1 MLLSDKQILP
11 TVEGHSIYIR
21 NLPLNVTVG
30 QLEAEFKKFGPIK
43 PEGIQ
48 VRNNKVIIGLRGF
61 SNCLFA
67 FSSTLM
73 QFCWKHFICLYS
85 NRDTVLALLSSYL

>member
-11 TVEGHSIYIR
+11 TTVEGHSIYIR

-48 VRNNKVIIGLRGF
+48 VRNNKVIIALGGF
-61 SNCLFA
+61 QIA
-67 FSSTLM
+67 FL
-73 QFCWKHFICLYS
+73 HFLQP
-85 NRDTVLALLSSYL
+85 